1 MAAQK
6 RLNKNLV
13 VFLTVMGMIVV
24 ISVFA
29 LIVRQQSRRDPEL
42 LAQSARDSRRSGDL
56 DEAMRRF
63 LRAWEAS
70 DQRGQPN
77 TKYVIEA
84 ADCLYEMGELPKWHS
99 LLERVSAKMPND
111 QTLLVATLEGLW
123 RALEITGGIVGP
135 DLWRD
140 AGEKLAKLEENNLLA
155 LTSTAR
161 GLWELKGAENES
173 RADRLAEQAF
183 QQAPRD
189 PRVAMTYIVYLRRKA
204 QAELTAAP
212 EGGGRGGDIE
222 RVSRKLVDDV
232 LSLMGPALDDHPR
245 DVLLVT
251 TYVDFLQF
259 EARRLDQRDQ
269 EGDTARATEL
279 FARAG
284 DALQRALEARQE
296 QPSAEV
302 YLALADLERAQF
314 ERTHKNVTP
323 AEAAKFREEI
333 ERIDKDAQRAIEL
346 DAAMFEAYTLRA
358 DLIVRFAVGPQGEE
372 LPLAQ
377 RLEQALELFEAAQI
391 RTLTLR
397 NMRTLLRATD
407 RLLMLRGAFDVA
419 MGYDIQRAAGERGGP
434 PPLARAEAF
443 LEDARTRYP
452 EHPVTFY
459 MQGQLQIAKG
469 DAVAA
474 IATLQQAH
482 AKAEQQALGGQARYW
497 FAYVR
502 ANRLPSEQ
510 LALLYAQRAQY
521 GEAQRWAELAVREFR
536 DAGAVPPALLVAT
549 YAEMLRQIGKPAD
562 ALSVLDEHRPRYPD
576 DESLKAVRVS
586 VLTDL
591 KRGEDA
597 KRELEQIGGTGAST
611 DLWRV
616 QKAMEQGDY
625 ALAERTLC
633 AVMKDESAT
642 DEQFREALQRLVDV
656 LDRVHRRPDAREL
669 VQQLKSDPPRAGLQ
683 RILERLELELTVED
697 PTKLTAEQ
705 RKELD
710 DKRLAL
716 IAQTPNAL
724 ARAQEYYQFY
734 ATRGEWEQALPHLEE
749 MRKQMPAEFRLVEEE
764 FRVRLGL
771 RQFERVGDLLARLSQ
786 YDGGVGFDHAGGA
799 TYRGDLALAKAGGAT
814 YRGDLA
820 LAQREALQ
828 AVSEYRQA
836 GQKLQAKSGELEIKL
851 ARAYLIAGR
860 INEGLETLKRAVEIN
875 PRSFDAQYLLREVY
889 RQKAAQTFGTEKAD
903 NEKAAA
909 DAQAKASELS
919 PDHPDVLAW
928 KQEAAEERDPL
939 TAVAEREKKRAAN
952 PDDTNNLMR
961 LGDLLI
967 RAWRQAAGGPDE
979 SMQQQVLAV
988 ADGFFSDVVFSA
1000 TGDTQSRLARSA
1012 AEFYSLAQRAE
1023 EGAGLLR
1030 RLIEQRSGEGRV
1042 EAQLLLAMFFEA
1054 LGNPDAAEREYQ
1066 QAQRLSREATQDATV
1081 RRRLELN
1088 VGMALIRFH
1097 QRQRRLD
1104 KVVEAC
1110 RWLLDRLGSDA
1121 AQAATAQQVRLML
1134 VEALYSAGQLSDAE
1148 AEVSDYLKAYPDDL
1162 PGLSAR
1168 AQLYLRKNE
1177 RKLAEED
1184 LAGVLKGDPENVL
1197 ALYSRGRLALERGR
1211 YDKAREDL
1219 VKAEELIAREP
1230 RLEPDVR
1237 RQLASLYA
1245 RTRQYD
1251 LAASELRSL
1260 LEALEKQGGLA
1271 DQKQQ
1276 VVRQLAHLLYMAL
1289 GQFDEAQRRISEYM
1303 EKHPTEPLWP
1313 FELGRLF
1320 ETQADNAQQEA
1331 STAKKRGDTAKE
1343 RERREAARQGYS
1355 SAVTYYQ
1362 RSAERA
1368 GEKNAQDRIAAL
1380 IARVGALNRA
1390 GRGTEVLD
1398 AFQKTDFASM
1408 PDQFR
1413 AEAKARMGVE
1423 AAKAQQAAG
1432 AADAA
1437 RKQWQQALREA
1448 CTQNVALAGDVALE
1462 LRKALS
1468 DRPGEAES
1476 LLRQMVEDASPDDA
1490 VGQRL
1495 RIVLATHLC
1504 VTGNAAG
1511 SLPLL
1516 SEALAKVRKGTA
1528 EHLSALLTR
1537 AQAQDLAGDKEGS
1550 VRTYKEIL
1558 ADYED
1563 NQTALNNLAYTLV
1576 DAPPPVYA
1584 PAEARKYA
1592 DRLREL
1598 LLLGE
1603 NTSTMLDTIGWVY
1616 FHNNELDLA
1625 VSALEEALSVGGPS
1639 PAICLHLAQVYQKL
1653 NRIADAR
1660 SVLNQG
1666 LELARQSG
1674 SAEDVRQLE
1683 EALAKLK

>member
-13 VFLTVMGMIVV
+13 AFLTVMGMIVV
-24 ISVFA
+24 ISVLA

-84 ADCLYEMGELPKWHS
+84 ADCLYEMGELNKWYS
-99 LLERVSAKMPND
+99 LLEHVSAKMPND

-161 GLWELKGAENES
+161 GLWELKGAENEA

-189 PRVAMTYIVYLRRKA
+189 PRVAMTYLMYLRRKA
-204 QAELTAAP
+204 QAELAAAV
-212 EGGGRGGDIE
+212 EAGSRSSDAD
-222 RVSRKLVDDV
+222 RVNRKFVSDV
-232 LSLMGPALDDHPR
+232 LSVMGPALDDHPR

-251 TYVDFLQF
+251 TYVDFLQS
-259 EARRLDQRDQ
+259 EARRLDQ
-269 EGDTARATEL
+269 EGDAARATEL
-279 FARAG
+279 LARAG
-284 DALQRALEARQE
+284 DALQHALEARPE

-302 YLALADLERAQF
+302 YFALADLERAQF
-314 ERTHKNVTP
+314 ERAHKNVTP

-346 DAAMFEAYTLRA
+346 DAAMFEADTLRA

-377 RLEQALELFEAAQI
+377 RLEQALELFEAAQKQ
-391 RTLTLR
+391 TLTLR
-397 NMRTLLRATD
+397 NMRALLRPID

-419 MGYDIQRAAGERGGP
+419 MGYDIQRAAGEQGGP

-452 EHPVTFY
+452 EHSVTFY

-482 AKAEQQALGGQARYW
+482 AKAEQERLVQAYGQARYW
-497 FAYVR
+497 FGNVR

-549 YAEMLRQIGKPAD
+549 DAEMLRQIGKPED
-562 ALSVLDEHRPRYPD
+562 ALSVLDEYRPRYPD

-591 KRGEDA
+591 KRGDDA
-597 KRELEQIGGTGAST
+597 KRELAQIGGTGAST
-611 DLWRV
+611 DLWRA
-616 QKAMEQGDY
+616 QKATEQGDY
-625 ALAERTLC
+625 ALAERTLR
-633 AVMKDESAT
+633 AVMKDESAS

-656 LDRVHRRPDAREL
+656 LDREHRRPDARAL
-669 VQQLKSDPPRAGLQ
+669 VQQLKSDPPRGGLQ
-683 RILERLELELTVED
+683 RILERLELELAVED

-716 IAQTPNAL
+716 IAQAPNAL

-749 MRKQMPAEFRLVEEE
+749 MRKQMPAELRLVEEE

-771 RQFERVGDLLARLSQ
+771 RQFERVGELLAQLSQ

-799 TYRGDLALAKAGGAT
+799 TYRGDLALTK
-814 YRGDLA
+814 GDA
-820 LAQREALQ
+820 PQ

-836 GQKLQAKSGELEIKL
+836 EQKLQAKSGELEIKL

-860 INEGLETLKRAVEIN
+860 INEGLDTLKRAVEIN
-875 PRSFDAQYLLREVY
+875 PRSFDAQYLLRQVY

-919 PDHPDVLAW
+919 PDHPDVQAW
-928 KQEAAEERDPL
+928 KAEAAEERDPL
-939 TAVAEREKKRAAN
+939 KAIAEREQNRAAN
-952 PDDTNNLMR
+952 PDDPNNLMR

-988 ADGFFSDVVFSA
+988 ADRFFSDVIFTA

-1088 VGMALIRFH
+1088 VGMGLIRFH

-1121 AQAATAQQVRLML
+1121 AQAATAQPVRLAL

-1148 AEVSDYLKAYPDDL
+1148 AEIGDYLKVYPDDL
-1162 PGLSAR
+1162 AGLNAR
-1168 AQLYLRKNE
+1168 AQLYLRKRE
-1177 RKLAEED
+1177 RD
-1184 LAGVLKGDPENVL
+1184 LALKDLNSVLERNPEDVL

-1230 RLEPDVR
+1230 RLEPDLR

-1251 LAASELRSL
+1251 LAATELRNL
-1260 LEALEKQGGLA
+1260 LEALENQGGLA
-1271 DQKQQ
+1271 DQKQR

-1289 GQFDEAQRRISEYM
+1289 GQFDKAQRLISEYM
-1303 EKHPTEPLWP
+1303 EKHPTDPMWP

-1331 STAKKRGDTAKE
+1331 NAAKKRGDATKE
-1343 RERREAARQGYS
+1343 RERLEAVRQGYS

-1368 GEKNAQDRIAAL
+1368 GEKNAQERIAAL

-1398 AFQKTDFASM
+1398 AFQKTDFALM

-1413 AEAKARMGVE
+1413 AEAKARMGME

-1437 RKQWQQALREA
+1437 RTQWQQALHEA
-1448 CTQNVALAGDVALE
+1448 CTQNVALAGDVAIE

-1468 DRPGEAES
+1468 DRPGEVES
-1476 LLRQMVEDASPDDA
+1476 LLRQMVADASPNDA

-1504 VTGNAAG
+1504 VMGNAAG

-1516 SEALAKVRKGTA
+1516 SEALAKVGKGTA

-1584 PAEARKYA
+1584 PAEARRYA
-1592 DRLREL
+1592 ERLQGL

-1603 NTSTMLDTIGWVY
+1603 NTGTMLDTIGWVH
-1616 FHNNELDLA
+1616 FHVNELDLA

-1660 SVLNQG
+1660 SVLSQG
-1666 LELARQSG
+1666 LELARQSS